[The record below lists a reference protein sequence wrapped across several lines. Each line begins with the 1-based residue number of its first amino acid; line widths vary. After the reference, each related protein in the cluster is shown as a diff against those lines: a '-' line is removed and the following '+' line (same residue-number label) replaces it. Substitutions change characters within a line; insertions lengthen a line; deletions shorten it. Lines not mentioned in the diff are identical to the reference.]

1 MTTLAKP
8 AAPSAPLRALSR
20 WGKQLLASLALASAV
35 SGVQA
40 QENLIISDFN
50 TEDSAAAWTR
60 WWGGAVQTY
69 SWDGTVNDPPT
80 DPNSGSLKSVIEFDL
95 AAYGG
100 DNQFAL
106 IGALPE
112 TINAGLYTNLVMNL
126 QWDPASPKTPAGNFG
141 YLEYG
146 FRNADFSQ
154 TWLGGMNVPGDVTGW
169 QQISAPISAAL
180 PKLDQVT
187 GVVLKMWSG
196 DPVTGMTGAATFW
209 LDNVTLLANTNT
221 APVPPPTLSLVP
233 AQSGL
238 QLFASAA
245 AQYQRQNIRTVDSGF
260 SWVGRTEPVS
270 YSITT
275 RSYPDGTHSGFQT
288 HLFLVPSETPPTES
302 SPDWNQPNVVFLEIG
317 NNANGGA
324 YANLRYKTNQPNGNS
339 MYYNANPDNG
349 PVGSLG
355 SVGSA
360 TPIGT
365 WTLTFTGDTQVTLT
379 SPDGST
385 TTMEFPAESAA
396 LFADP
401 LYAFVG
407 VQPNQLA
414 NIGQS
419 VVFGEVKF
427 TGMATPLTDN
437 FVGVPPEE
445 GGPNQL
451 DPAKW
456 GVVAEDPTGV
466 YLVPQDAAY
475 WAWWTLPSTGYSL
488 QQSSSLSATWQAIT
502 ETTFRAGP
510 QEGVLLPSS
519 SLPAGAANFYRLNKA
534 E

>member
-1 MTTLAKP
+1 
-8 AAPSAPLRALSR
+8 
-20 WGKQLLASLALASAV
+20 
-35 SGVQA
+35 
-40 QENLIISDFN
+40 
-50 TEDSAAAWTR
+50 
-60 WWGGAVQTY
+60 
-69 SWDGTVNDPPT
+69 VNDPPNP
-80 DPNSGSLKSVIEFDL
+80 DSGSLKSVIEFDL

-112 TINAGLYTNLVMNL
+112 TINAGLYTNMVMNIR
-126 QWDPASPKTPAGNFG
+126 WDPSSPKTPAGNHG

-154 TWLGGMNVPGDVTGW
+154 TWLGGMNIPGDAAGW
-169 QQISAPISAAL
+169 LQITAPISAAL

-196 DPVTGMTGAATFW
+196 NSDNGMTGTATFW
-209 LDNVTLLANTNT
+209 LDNVKLLVNRDSTPT
-221 APVPPPTLSLVP
+221 PPPTLSLVP
-233 AQSGL
+233 APSGL
-238 QLFASAA
+238 QLFASGGG
-245 AQYQRQNIRTVDSGF
+245 QYQRQNVRTVDSGF
-260 SWVGRTEPVS
+260 SWVGRSGPVS

-275 RSYPDGTHSGFQT
+275 RTYPDGTHSGFQT

-302 SPDWNQPNVVFLEIG
+302 APDWNQPNVVFLEIG
-317 NNANGGA
+317 NTTSGGA

-339 MYYNANPDNG
+339 MFYNSNPDNG

-365 WTLTFTGDTQVTLT
+365 WTLTFNSTTQVTLT

-385 TTMEFPAESAA
+385 STMEFPAESAA

-401 LYAFVG
+401 LFAFVG
-407 VQPNQLA
+407 VQPNQMS

-419 VVFGEVKF
+419 AVLGEVKF

-437 FVGVPPEE
+437 FAGVPPEE
-445 GGPNQL
+445 GGPNQI

-456 GVVAEDPTGV
+456 GVVAEDPAGV
-466 YLVPQDAAY
+466 YLVPVDSAY
-475 WAWWTLPSTGYSL
+475 WAWWTLPSTGFSL
-488 QQSSSLSATWQAIT
+488 QQSTSLTSTWQAVPGT
-502 ETTFRAGP
+502 PFRAGP
-510 QEGVLLPSS
+510 KEGMLIPSS
-519 SLPAGAANFYRLNKA
+519 SLPAGSANFYRLNRP
-534 E
+534 